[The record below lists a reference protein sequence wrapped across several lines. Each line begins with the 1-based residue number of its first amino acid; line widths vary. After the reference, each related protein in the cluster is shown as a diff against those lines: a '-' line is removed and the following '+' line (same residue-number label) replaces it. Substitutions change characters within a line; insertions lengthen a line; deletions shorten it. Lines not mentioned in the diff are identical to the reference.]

1 MSERDLARYES
12 VGEIR
17 VITMNAP
24 DRLNA
29 MSTALM
35 AQVADCYE
43 DFLADD
49 GAWVAILTGA
59 GRGFTAGWDRREAAE
74 IMGVADEEERTSR
87 QRAWRVAQDRFND
100 LVQRRDGPKPVV
112 TAINGPAIGG
122 GLGIAMSGFFRIAAE
137 SAYFQE
143 VTVHI
148 GTGMAG
154 HVHSPAPPEE
164 GNLAEILGLPTAI
177 LNELVMGM
185 RVSAA
190 RAYQVGMVNRLVADG
205 ELMPAALHCAK
216 YLCELPRG
224 PLKDSLAALQAS
236 RLELR
241 PQLRGSLDSGRAG
254 GLARTFSSEALDS
267 ARTFVESHP
276 PAVGG

>member
-1 MSERDLARYES
+1 
-12 VGEIR
+12 VPG
-17 VITMNAP
+17 
-24 DRLNA
+24 
-29 MSTALM
+29 
-35 AQVADCYE
+35 
-43 DFLADD
+43 
-49 GAWVAILTGA
+49 
-59 GRGFTAGWDRREAAE
+59 AGWDRREAAE

-224 PLKDSLAALQAS
+224 PLKDSIAALQAS

-241 PQLRGSLDSGRAG
+241 PRLRGSLDSGGAG

-276 PAVGG
+276 PAAGR